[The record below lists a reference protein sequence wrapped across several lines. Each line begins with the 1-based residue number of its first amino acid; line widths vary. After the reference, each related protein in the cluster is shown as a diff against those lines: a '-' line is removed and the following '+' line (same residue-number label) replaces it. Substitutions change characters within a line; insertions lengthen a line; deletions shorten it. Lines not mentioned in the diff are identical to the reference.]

1 LRLFDANPATEV
13 ALIIGLVVVLV
24 AGTLAFLWRR
34 KQRTERLQ
42 TQFGGAEYARAIE
55 KGGNRRTAEAGLKE
69 RAERVEGFHLR
80 PLAAGDRTRFAESWR
95 GVQARFV
102 DGPAGAVTE
111 ADQ

>member
-34 KQRTERLQ
+34 KRTERLQ
-42 TQFGGAEYARAIE
+42 TQFWGAEYARAVE
-55 KGGNRRTAEAGLKE
+55 KGGNRRTAEIGLKE

-80 PLAAGDRTRFAESWR
+80 PLAGGDRARFAESWR